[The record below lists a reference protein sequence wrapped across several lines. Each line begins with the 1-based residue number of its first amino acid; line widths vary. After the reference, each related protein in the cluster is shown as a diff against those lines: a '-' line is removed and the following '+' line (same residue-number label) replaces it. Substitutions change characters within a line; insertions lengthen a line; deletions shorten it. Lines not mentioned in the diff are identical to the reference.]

1 MEKDS
6 LLTKVQTF
14 IIRQSLVEKGDKV
27 LVALSGGPDSTC
39 LLVALDALSSSF
51 HFSLSAVY
59 LDHNLRSRQEI
70 QNEIDFCSSL
80 AKQLNVSFRAMPID
94 VRGSLVASAG
104 NLQQRARRLRYQAFE
119 EEAKCTGSNR
129 IATGHNADDQV
140 ETVLMRLFR
149 GSGVGGMAG
158 IPVRRGPIIR
168 PLLEIS
174 RLEIEEFLASNHI
187 SYVTD
192 SSNLKT
198 KYMRNKIR
206 HYLVPTLEKI
216 LEDDNPSFKKN
227 INRTAALMGQED
239 AFLDRQ
245 AEESFYCLDVK
256 HRHEGITWD
265 ASGFDSQDI
274 VLKRRIL
281 RKAITALQGNI
292 FGIASYHIEAALE
305 SLASGGRAD
314 LPGGLI
320 IKREYSR
327 YKIFFKSDIC
337 GITPISLDIPGSV
350 TFLGGCRIEASFGA
364 FSDGLGDGKYMVAV
378 DPSKIKGPLK
388 VRSRRPGDFFH
399 PFGLKRGKSKKLQD
413 FFVDEKVP
421 ASERDAVPLVVC
433 GEKEEKQGDIVWVV
447 GYRLD
452 NRFRVDADALPKEE
466 RLLHLRFFAVKNDSA

>member
-1 MEKDS
+1 VEKDS
-6 LLTKVQTF
+6 LLSKVQTC
-14 IIRQSLVEKGDKV
+14 IIRQALVDKGDKV

-51 HFSLSAVY
+51 NLSLSAVY

-70 QNEIDFCSSL
+70 QNEIDFCTSL
-80 AKQLNVSFRAMPID
+80 TKQLNVSFKAMPID
-94 VRGSLVASAG
+94 VRGALAASAG

-119 EEAKCTGSNR
+119 EEAKRTGSDR

-158 IPVRRGPIIR
+158 IPVRRGCIIR

-187 SYVTD
+187 NYVTD

-206 HYLVPTLEKI
+206 RYLVPTLEKI

-227 INRTAALMGQED
+227 INRMAALMGQED

-256 HRHEGITWD
+256 HRHEGISWD
-265 ASGFDSQDI
+265 ASGFDSKDI

-281 RKAITALQGNI
+281 RKAISALQGNV
-292 FGIASYHIEAALE
+292 FGIAFYHIEAALE

-327 YKIFFKSDIC
+327 YKIFFKADIC
-337 GITPISLDIPGSV
+337 AITPMNLDIPGSV
-350 TFLGGCRIEASFGA
+350 TFLGGCRIEAGFGIV
-364 FSDGLGDGKYMVAV
+364 SDGFGNGKSMIAV
-378 DPSKIKGPLK
+378 DPSKIDGPLK
-388 VRSRRPGDFFH
+388 VRSRRPGDFFY
-399 PFGLKRGKSKKLQD
+399 PFGLKEGKSKKLQD

-433 GEKEEKQGDIVWVV
+433 GEKGEKEGKIVWVA

-452 NRFRVDADALPKEE
+452 NRFRIDADALPQE
-466 RLLHLRFFAVKNDSA
+466 RLLHLLLFDVKNDSA